1 MKTALYSQA
10 KALAYLKKM
19 QAADGSFLGEAS
31 LHMHNFDHSRIHYTS
46 FFTSLI
52 ICGLTDIKGSAAIT
66 QKAAKFLLTQKS
78 ADWSWNYWITGSPD
92 DQTRP
97 YPDDLDD
104 TSCALSALCL
114 TFPKTVDGAVLGNFA
129 RQLISQETAV
139 GGPYTT
145 WLVQPA
151 AAETWRDVD
160 CAVNA
165 NIGYF
170 LSLHNVTV
178 PGLTSYIESLLTASN
193 LASRY
198 YIGVIPTLY
207 FIARWYKGPA
217 QVKLRDLLTQQ
228 LDNDEHFTDP
238 LAQALLL
245 SAGCRADIAKVKLAG
260 AYQRLI
266 ELYRGDHW
274 DASAL
279 YNEPPVDGKN
289 YYAGSTSLTTALA
302 IEALEL
308 FETLSTTEAK
318 MPATA
323 KPIIVPDLPA
333 GNDLRSNYTS
343 LIRGVINADVHN
355 EITRIGT
362 VIAQACG
369 AQLTPA
375 QLSHFNRASVNGWAA
390 YSIYDDIIDGQVD
403 PALVGAANTAQRR
416 MLHHFYEALPDNS
429 QYRQL
434 VARTMDGIDAANTW
448 EAVRARAK
456 VADGIISVARLP
468 HYGSYRQLARRSWGH
483 TLAPIG
489 ILVTIGFA
497 ATGTEVAQLNRFFR
511 HYIIARQLNDDAHDW
526 EDDLKAGILTA
537 VVVQLLDDA
546 SMSPPVQI
554 NLANDLDSLKT
565 CFWNHTILSV
575 TADIAHHCRAA
586 RKALAACDY
595 ITEPKVLSGWI
606 SNLEQSADAAL
617 YERQEAK
624 AFMKHYAGSPKSKVT
639 GRSSAS

>member
-1 MKTALYSQA
+1 MKGASYSRP

-19 QAADGSFLGEAS
+19 QAADGSFLGQAS
-31 LHMHNFDHSRIHYTS
+31 QHTHNFSQSRVHYTS

-52 ICGLTDIKGSAAIT
+52 VCSLAEIKGASSIT
-66 QKAAKFLLTQKS
+66 QKAATFLLTQKS

-92 DQTRP
+92 DQKRP

-104 TSCALSALCL
+104 TACALSALYL
-114 TFPKTVDGAVLGNFA
+114 TVPRTVDGAVLGNFA

-151 AAETWRDVD
+151 AEETWRDVD

-178 PGLTSYIESLLTASN
+178 PGLTSYIESLLSSDK
-193 LASRY
+193 LQSRY
-198 YIGVIPTLY
+198 YIGALPTLY

-217 QVKLRDLLTQQ
+217 QAKLRQLIAQQ
-228 LDNDEHFTDP
+228 LHNEQYASDP
-238 LAQALLL
+238 LALALLL
-245 SAGCRADIAKVKLAG
+245 AAGCRADISKVKLAG
-260 AYQRLI
+260 VYHLLLGLYQQ
-266 ELYRGDHW
+266 DHW
-274 DASAL
+274 AASAL

-289 YYAGSTSLTTALA
+289 YYAGSTALTTALA
-302 IEALEL
+302 LEALDL
-308 FETLSTTEAK
+308 FETLSTTEVETP
-318 MPATA
+318 PAL

-333 GNDLRSNYTS
+333 GSDLRSNYAS
-343 LIRGVINADVHN
+343 LIRGVITADVHN
-355 EITRIGT
+355 EVTRIGT

-369 AQLTPA
+369 ARLAPA

-403 PALVGAANTAQRR
+403 PALVGAANAAQRR
-416 MLHHFYEALPDNS
+416 MLHHFNAALPDNP
-429 QYRQL
+429 QYAQL

-456 VADGIISVARLP
+456 VADGIVSLARLP

-483 TLAPIG
+483 ILAPIG
-489 ILVTIGFA
+489 VLVSLGYA
-497 ATGTEVAQLNRFFR
+497 ASGNEVTQLCRFFR

-526 EDDLKAGILTA
+526 EDDLRAGIITA
-537 VVVQLLDDA
+537 VIVQLLDDA
-546 SMSPPVQI
+546 GLSPPVQMT
-554 NLANDLDSLKT
+554 LSRDLDSLKA
-565 CFWNHTILSV
+565 CFWNYTILSV
-575 TADIAHHCRAA
+575 TADIAHHCSAA
-586 RKALAACDY
+586 RKALAACAF
-595 ITEPKVLSGWI
+595 IVEPKVLEGWI

-617 YERQEAK
+617 HERQEAK
-624 AFMKHYAGSPKSKVT
+624 AFMQHYAGETNKKASV
-639 GRSSAS
+639 RSTAS